1 MRSIWH
7 SDVPPFKVISNSD
20 VDTLPKFSFRR
31 DTDEKIEPCYSKAK
45 KNHIRRFVGTN
56 CTSPWFRFRHSISDS
71 PVMSMPPCCAP
82 SPPIL
87 QLL

>member
-1 MRSIWH
+1 MRSTWH

-45 KNHIRRFVGTN
+45 KPYKEICGHKLHLSLV
-56 CTSPWFRFRHSISDS
+56 P
-71 PVMSMPPCCAP
+71 
-82 SPPIL
+82 L
-87 QLL
+87 